1 MDKTNGF
8 DTEENPMTT
17 ILVTGASGFIGS
29 RVVKKMLADTIC
41 YQKQDKMHDK
51 EHRFTFKLFARRQ

>member
-29 RVVKKMLADTIC
+29 RVVKKCSLTPLLP
-41 YQKQDKMHDK
+41 K
-51 EHRFTFKLFARRQ
+51 AR